1 MYFGLQ
7 FYWFQSAVA
16 WFLCFGS
23 ELRLEHQGG
32 SMWGAE
38 LLTLIAVGKQQTVR
52 NPSLAG
58 FLLPLFLYPGP

>member
-1 MYFGLQ
+1 
-7 FYWFQSAVA
+7 
-16 WFLCFGS
+16 
-23 ELRLEHQGG
+23 
-32 SMWGAE
+32 MWGAE